1 MSKCYWPITGAGHQ
15 QTEEVVDDEC
25 EDDSSD
31 GAARDGITGI
41 FQVPWKK
48 EKKSLGFNGLL
59 YIQTITSKM
68 KKKILLPDML
78 EPAMIPVQPLN
89 ITANTVAKV
98 IMVPVV

>member
-48 EKKSLGFNGLL
+48 EKKKFRF
-59 YIQTITSKM
+59 
-68 KKKILLPDML
+68 
-78 EPAMIPVQPLN
+78 
-89 ITANTVAKV
+89 
-98 IMVPVV
+98 